1 MDRGKI
7 SLDQLT
13 ELVRN
18 GSVDTIISA
27 FPDMQGRLMG
37 KRVTGEFF
45 LEHAKD
51 GTHFCTYLLGTDM
64 EMRTPAGYRLTNWE
78 TGYGDWLCV
87 PDWNTLRVIPWL
99 EKTALVI
106 GDARNEST
114 KADVDVA
121 PRAIL

>member
-64 EMRTPAGYRLTNWE
+64 EMRTPAGYRPS
-78 TGYGDWLCV
+78 DWR
-87 PDWNTLRVIPWL
+87 DWT
-99 EKTALVI
+99 
-106 GDARNEST
+106 
-114 KADVDVA
+114 
-121 PRAIL
+121 PRTVRR